1 MYDELTWRSY
11 AECRGESA
19 VHFFP
24 PNHFERKPEK
34 DMREGA
40 ARALC
45 RRCRVQEECLDYA
58 LTTEEPHGIWGGMN
72 ELERQRLLRR
82 RRLATA

>member
-1 MYDELTWRSY
+1 MYDELSWRAD
-11 AECRGESA
+11 AECRGENA

-34 DMREGA
+34 DLREGA

-45 RRCRVQEECLDYA
+45 RRCRVREVCLEYA
-58 LTTEEPHGIWGGMN
+58 LTVGEGHGIWGGLN
-72 ELERQRLLRR
+72 ELERKRLLRR
-82 RRLATA
+82 RRAETA